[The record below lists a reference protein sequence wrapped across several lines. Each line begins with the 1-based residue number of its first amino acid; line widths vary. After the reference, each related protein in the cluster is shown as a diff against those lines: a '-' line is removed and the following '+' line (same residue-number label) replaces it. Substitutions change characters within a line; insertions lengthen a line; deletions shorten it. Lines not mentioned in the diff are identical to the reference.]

1 MRDLETG
8 RVGTFEDFLTSPTRC
23 SSTHL
28 FAPRTAPLGATLEET
43 QSKLLAPPRLLLAS
57 TSLTS
62 GQWHIAS
69 GGQGY
74 CQRLAGK
81 KTPEIHLAEET
92 LKEQSFSVASP
103 AGLLAA
109 LQAFGT
115 AAPTLL
121 PFYQKSWFA
130 REAFFLFRRRTSMKA
145 QIVNIIVGRVRQ
157 LQKLGP
163 VVVAW
168 GSGGQN
174 GSFGKGNNPPSL
186 VFGS

>member
-1 MRDLETG
+1 MRDLWTDW
-8 RVGTFEDFLTSPTRC
+8 VGTYEDFFSLNPSNR
-23 SSTHL
+23 L
-28 FAPRTAPLGATLEET
+28 LAPHAAPLGATFEEK
-43 QSKLLAPPRLLLAS
+43 QSRLLAPPRLHLPA

-69 GGQGY
+69 RGQGY
-74 CQRLAGK
+74 CQRLETK
-81 KTPEIHLAEET
+81 KTEEIYLAEDA
-92 LKEQSFSVASP
+92 LKEAPFSAASP
-103 AGLLAA
+103 PGLLAA

-121 PFYQKSWFA
+121 PFYQKPWFS

-145 QIVNIIVGRVRQ
+145 QIVNTIVGRVEELRE
-157 LQKLGP
+157 LGP

-186 VFGS
+186 VLECG